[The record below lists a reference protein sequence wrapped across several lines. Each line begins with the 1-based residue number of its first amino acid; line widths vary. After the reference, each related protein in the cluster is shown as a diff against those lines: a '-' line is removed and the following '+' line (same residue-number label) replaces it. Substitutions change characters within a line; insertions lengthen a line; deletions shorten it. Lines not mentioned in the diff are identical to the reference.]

1 MFHLQTPLES
11 IPQITPKYS
20 KLLEKLGLLT
30 VEDFLFYFPS
40 RYDDFSKTVSLDAE
54 FIGQTITVEGLI
66 IKTKSARIPN
76 RRMTIFEIELQDESG
91 NILKANWFNQPFLA
105 SSLQEGLV
113 IRLSGKLEVRG
124 KYFSMANP
132 AWENAKR
139 DITNTGGLIPVYPET
154 KGLTSKWIRWQMK
167 RLLESGKQLH
177 DILPEEIREKLKL
190 YNTYTALKQIH
201 FPTSPERLML
211 SQKRFA
217 FQEIFLIQLKAL
229 QVRNQWNS
237 NITFPIKF
245 EEEIIKNFVDNLPF
259 KLTNAQRKASFEILQ
274 DLEKSTPMNRL
285 LNGDVGA
292 GKTLVAVISALQA
305 MHAGFQVAIMA
316 PTEVLAKQHF
326 VTITKLLGAYDI
338 SVALLTGSHKEV
350 SNFEFRISNFDSNSN
365 FKNSNL
371 KIDPEFKIKNSK
383 LSRKEL
389 LDKIKLGD
397 INLVIGTH
405 AIIQKDVAFKN
416 LALVIIDEQHRF
428 GVAQRAAL
436 QTDVETPRRGVSTS
450 IPHLLTMTATPIPRT
465 LAIAGFGS
473 LDLSILDEMPA
484 NRKKIITK
492 IIPPV
497 QKKQAYEFLRQQV
510 SEGRQIFVIFP
521 LVEESKI
528 MTEVK
533 AAVAEHKRLSEEVFP
548 DLRLG
553 LLHGKM
559 KGKEKEQV
567 MQDFKDKKL
576 DILISTSVIEVGIDI
591 PNATVMMI
599 EDADRF
605 GLSQLHQFRGRVG
618 RSDLQ
623 SYCFLFTNSN
633 TDKTLERLQ
642 ALEDS
647 NDGFELAQK
656 DLELRGPGQ
665 FFGTLQSGIPDI
677 VMEHLGN
684 LKLIK
689 CSREEAA
696 NILQHDPQLKKH
708 PLLENALRKFQT
720 NTHLE

>member
-1 MFHLQTPLES
+1 VSGVFFILKIFYTKNMFHLQTSLES

-20 KLLEKLGLLT
+20 KLLEKIGLFT

-40 RYDDFSKTVSLDAE
+40 RYDDFSKTVSISQDFLN
-54 FIGQTITVEGLI
+54 QTITVEGVVV
-66 IKTKSARIPN
+66 KTKLAKIFK
-76 RRMTIFEIELQDESG
+76 RRMTIFEIELQDSSE

-105 SSLQEGLV
+105 TSLQEGTQ
-113 IRLSGKLEVRG
+113 IRLSGKLEIRG
-124 KYFSMANP
+124 KNLSMTNP

-139 DITNTGGLIPVYPET
+139 DTTNTGGLIPVYPET

-167 RLLESGKQLH
+167 KLLESAKQLH

-201 FPTSPERLML
+201 FPTSPERLL
-211 SQKRFA
+211 LAQKRFA

-229 QVRNQWNS
+229 QVKNQWDS
-237 NITFPIKF
+237 NTTFPIKF
-245 EEEIIKNFVDNLPF
+245 EEKIIKDFVTTLPF
-259 KLTNAQRKASFEILQ
+259 KLTNAQRKASFEILK
-274 DLEKSTPMNRL
+274 DLDRSTPMNRL

-292 GKTLVAVISALQA
+292 GKTLVAVIAALQA
-305 MHAGFQVAIMA
+305 MQAGFQVALMA

-326 VTITKLLGAYDI
+326 EGLSKTLKDYNFHI
-338 SVALLTGSHKEV
+338 ALLTGTYKNIFPV
-350 SNFEFRISNFDSNSN
+350 SENTLEKISV
-365 FKNSNL
+365 KNQ
-371 KIDPEFKIKNSK
+371 
-383 LSRKEL
+383 RTEL
-389 LDKIKLGD
+389 LKKISSGK

-405 AIIQKDVAFKN
+405 AIIQKDVTFKN

-436 QTDVETPRRGVSTS
+436 QQETMEIKDGAKKT

-492 IIPPV
+492 IIPPT
-497 QKKQAYEFLRQQV
+497 QKKQAYDFLRQQV

-559 KGKEKEQV
+559 KGKEKEAV
-567 MQDFKDKKL
+567 MQDFKNKKL

-708 PLLENALRKFQT
+708 PLLENALLKFQA